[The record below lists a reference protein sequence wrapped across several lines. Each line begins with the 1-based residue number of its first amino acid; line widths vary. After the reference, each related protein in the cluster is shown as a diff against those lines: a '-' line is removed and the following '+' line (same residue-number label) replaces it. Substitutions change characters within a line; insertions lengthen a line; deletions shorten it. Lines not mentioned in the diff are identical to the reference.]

1 MGRIGGL
8 CPPYKSER
16 AGQRL
21 LLIFQKHGLRGDHAM
36 DYKSLTSLLLR
47 LTGVI
52 MMVTS
57 AIYVPHTFVNLV
69 FRNPWNGDSGV
80 NVETWL
86 LTAVA
91 ATFPI
96 VIGLLL
102 IYFPAR
108 IANRIVYSG
117 GEAADTPRL
126 EQDAQRLEQIAFSVL
141 GLYFVAMA
149 MFDGVYWY
157 TKLRLYPVIFPDSG
171 PSGHELFLF
180 HDYDFAGIV
189 RTGTVF
195 VAGMALLLGGG
206 RGLANLFR
214 RLRTPPTLTDIAPS
228 MSDGREG
235 QARG

>member
-1 MGRIGGL
+1 
-8 CPPYKSER
+8 
-16 AGQRL
+16 
-21 LLIFQKHGLRGDHAM
+21 M

-57 AIYVPHTFVNLV
+57 AIYVPHTFIRLMFSNPDGSVNA
-69 FRNPWNGDSGV
+69 
-80 NVETWL
+80 ETWL

-108 IANRIVYSG
+108 IANRIVYG
-117 GEAADTPRL
+117 EGEAADTPRL
-126 EQDAQRLEQIAFSVL
+126 ERDAQRLEQIAFSVL
-141 GLYFVAMA
+141 GLYFVATA
-149 MFDGVYWY
+149 MFDAIHLYAR
-157 TKLRLYPVIFPDSG
+157 LRLYPLIFSSLSVGASDGVPWLSG
-171 PSGHELFLF
+171 T
-180 HDYDFAGIV
+180 DFANIAA
-189 RTGTVF
+189 TFTQF
-195 VAGMALLLGGG
+195 AAGMILLLGGG

-214 RLRTPPTLTDIAPS
+214 RLRTPPALTDIAPS
-228 MSDGREG
+228 IPDRHEG

>member
-1 MGRIGGL
+1 
-8 CPPYKSER
+8 
-16 AGQRL
+16 
-21 LLIFQKHGLRGDHAM
+21 M

-57 AIYVPHTFVNLV
+57 AIYVPVTFIGLAQLGLV
-69 FRNPWNGDSGV
+69 FKYADRGV
-80 NVETWL
+80 IVETWL

-108 IANRIVYSG
+108 IANRIVYSE

-126 EQDAQRLEQIAFSVL
+126 EQDAQRLEQIAFSIL

-157 TKLRLYPVIFPDSG
+157 TKLRLYPFIFLDLGLSD
-171 PSGHELFLF
+171 HELFLA
-180 HDYDFAGIV
+180 HDVDFAGIV
-189 RTGTVF
+189 RTGTQF

-214 RLRTPPTLTDIAPS
+214 RLRTPPTLTDIAAS